1 MVGGRAQVV
10 DSPGFCESIGRIPL
24 YSEMEVQGAK
34 GIAYMIRWGI
44 LWAYYGKNMVVF
56 YGI

>member
-10 DSPGFCESIGRIPL
+10 DSPA
-24 YSEMEVQGAK
+24 EMEAQGAK

-44 LWAYYGKNMVVF
+44 LWAYYGNNMVVF